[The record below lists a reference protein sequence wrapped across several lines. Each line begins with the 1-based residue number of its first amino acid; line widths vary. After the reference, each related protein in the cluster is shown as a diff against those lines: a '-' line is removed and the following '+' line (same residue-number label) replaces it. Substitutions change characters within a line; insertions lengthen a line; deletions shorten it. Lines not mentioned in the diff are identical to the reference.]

1 MGMDGLSIWRYAQR
15 IIAVLLARIGTLE
28 AELREAN
35 RRLGLNSENS
45 GKPPS
50 SDGLKRRTV
59 SLREPGTRS
68 TGGQPGHDG
77 TTMRWR
83 EKPDKTV
90 VHKQEKCPYCSHRL
104 SDAMITGS
112 DSRQVFDIPPPR
124 IEVEQH
130 DAPIYC
136 CAHCHNESHAAFPE
150 GADAKMQYGDRLK
163 ALAVY
168 FSVQHFTP
176 EERVSEILRELAG
189 TAGENATGGP
199 APASV
204 AKWVADC
211 ACKLRVTAEA
221 ISASIV
227 ASPVRHLDET
237 GIRIQGKTAWL
248 HVMSTDWLTAFR
260 IGPGRG
266 AIPREL
272 NTAGGVVVH
281 DHFSAYCGLKGVAH
295 AYCHAHHLRELKSLI
310 EFEPKQGNLMA
321 VAMRDWLTKALSL
334 RDKAEA
340 QGKTRLPRKL
350 LSALCAEYDAITARW
365 YSDQI
370 VLRADDKDA
379 GQRKRSDGHKLVR
392 RFQNCR
398 ADMFRFLRDFSV
410 PFTNNQAERDIR
422 MVKVKMKVAGCFR
435 TRLGAE
441 QFALLRGIFSTAR
454 KQGHNILKVLSAE
467 PSSLPS
473 LLCA

>member
-1 MGMDGLSIWRYAQR
+1 MSMEDRSISPYAQSIIDGLM
-15 IIAVLLARIGTLE
+15 ARLDALE
-28 AELREAN
+28 AENRELKK
-35 RRLGLNSENS
+35 RLGLNSENS

-50 SDGLKRRTV
+50 SDGLKKRTV

-68 TGGQPGHDG
+68 AGGQAGHDG
-77 TTMRWR
+77 RTMRWC

-90 VHKQEKCPYCSHRL
+90 RHEQGKCPHCRHRL
-104 SDAMITGS
+104 SDAMIVGI

-130 DAPIYC
+130 DAPVYC
-136 CAHCHNESHAAFPE
+136 CAHCRKESHAAFPE
-150 GADAKMQYGDRLK
+150 GVDAKMQYGDRLK

-168 FSVQHFTP
+168 FSVQHLIP

-189 TAGENATGGP
+189 AGGGNAQGGP

-211 ACKLRVTAEA
+211 AGKLRATAEA
-221 ISASIV
+221 ISASIA

-281 DHFSAYCGLKGVAH
+281 DHFNAYCGLKGVAH
-295 AYCHAHHLRELKSLI
+295 AYCHAHHLRELKALI
-310 EFEPKQGNLMA
+310 EFEPDKGNLMA
-321 VAMRDWLTKALSL
+321 PAMRDWLTKALSL
-334 RDKAEA
+334 REKAEK
-340 QGKTRLPRKL
+340 QGKARLPRKL
-350 LSALCAEYDAITARW
+350 LASLRDEYDTITARW
-365 YSDQI
+365 LSDHLI
-370 VLRADDKDA
+370 LRADDKLA
-379 GQRKRSDGHKLVR
+379 GQRNRSAGHNLVR
-392 RFQNCR
+392 RFQEYR
-398 ADMFRFLRDFSV
+398 ADMLRFLRDFSV
-410 PFTNNQAERDIR
+410 PFTNNQAERDLR

-435 TRLGAE
+435 SLIGAE

>member
-1 MGMDGLSIWRYAQR
+1 MNPLAMWRYAQR
-15 IIAVLLARIGTLE
+15 IIAVLLARN
-28 AELREAN
+28 AELEDEIRALKK
-35 RRLGLNSENS
+35 RLGLNSENS

-50 SDGLKRRTV
+50 SDGLKKRTV
-59 SLREPGTRS
+59 SLREPGTRG
-68 TGGQPGHDG
+68 TGGQPGHEG
-77 TTMRWR
+77 CTMRWC

-90 VHKQEKCPYCSHRL
+90 RHEQGKCPHCRHSL
-104 SDAMITGS
+104 SDAMIVGI

-130 DAPIYC
+130 DAPVYC
-136 CAHCHNESHAAFPE
+136 CAHCRKESHAAFPE
-150 GADAKMQYGDRLK
+150 GVDAKMQYGDRLK

-168 FSVQHFTP
+168 FSVQHLIP

-189 TAGENATGGP
+189 AGGENAPGGP

-204 AKWVADC
+204 AKWVAAC
-211 ACKLRVTAEA
+211 ACRLRFTAEA

-227 ASPVRHLDET
+227 ASPIRHLDET

-281 DHFSAYCGLKGVAH
+281 DHFNAYCGLKGVAH
-295 AYCHAHHLRELKSLI
+295 AYCHAHHLRELKALI
-310 EFEPKQGNLMA
+310 EFEPDKGNCMA
-321 VAMRDWLTKALSL
+321 PAMRDWLTKALSL
-334 RDKAEA
+334 RDKAES

-350 LSALCAEYDAITARW
+350 LAALCAEYDAITARW
-365 YSDQI
+365 FSDQI
-370 VLRADDKDA
+370 VLRADDKEA
-379 GQRKRSDGHKLVR
+379 GQKKRSAGHKLVR
-392 RFQNCR
+392 RFQKYR
-398 ADMFRFLRDFSV
+398 ADMLRFLRDFSV

-422 MVKVKMKVAGCFR
+422 MVKVKMKIAGCFR

-454 KQGHNILKVLSAE
+454 KQGDNILKVLSAD
-467 PSSLPS
+467 PPGLSS